1 MMMNKEELR
10 EILVGDDFTNEDFD
24 KLTDDEI
31 NEMLKLCDVLQML
44 QSPAGN
50 EEMLVQELKEL
61 NFIDVEYVKWYQMP
75 YYKLKYS
82 LKKLFNKMKGRD

>member
-1 MMMNKEELR
+1 MMMTEEELR
-10 EILVGDDFTNEDFD
+10 EILVDEDFTNEDFD

-31 NEMLKLCDVLQML
+31 NEMLRFSDVLQML

-82 LKKLFNKMKGRD
+82 LKKLFNKIKGRD